1 MPFKKA
7 QTQWLLVNKI
17 KKRKYNKKKSQVT
30 VKTWLLQKQQRNLYK
45 KRYVFSSHKQ
55 KYLWNEH
62 PRSYYNKFFVKNRF
76 KTQKNAISS
85 QKLGLYWTLFL
96 AKYKLIDNNATL
108 LIAASRL
115 LRKQTKNLRHWSF
128 FWKKHYVHGKYVL
141 ERFRYL
147 LLVLSKKLSRFSQLW
162 QKFFW
167 KSRKKSVFFLIKL
180 LQVRCDDLELEL
192 FLAKLFALKKKNN
205 HALLKLKKTNF
216 WKKPE
221 KYFHTKQQ
229 KRYRVKTVKRRLR
242 KWLRLN
248 HKYLGASKNK
258 AKNYFKKSGAQ
269 HQKQKNLLNK
279 TLTEIVRKKHQRF
292 KRKTRFITYYNFV
305 DGVYNSYWF
314 GKFINM
320 FIKEGKKRKA
330 QALIYTAFDS
340 LKYTY
345 NISAFKMLMNT
356 LNKLRSVFKLRKYKV
371 RKGRE
376 IK

>member
-1 MPFKKA
+1 
-7 QTQWLLVNKI
+7 
-17 KKRKYNKKKSQVT
+17 
-30 VKTWLLQKQQRNLYK
+30 
-45 KRYVFSSHKQ
+45 
-55 KYLWNEH
+55 
-62 PRSYYNKFFVKNRF
+62 
-76 KTQKNAISS
+76 
-85 QKLGLYWTLFL
+85 
-96 AKYKLIDNNATL
+96 
-108 LIAASRL
+108 
-115 LRKQTKNLRHWSF
+115 
-128 FWKKHYVHGKYVL
+128 
-141 ERFRYL
+141 
-147 LLVLSKKLSRFSQLW
+147 
-162 QKFFW
+162 
-167 KSRKKSVFFLIKL
+167 
-180 LQVRCDDLELEL
+180 
-192 FLAKLFALKKKNN
+192 
-205 HALLKLKKTNF
+205 
-216 WKKPE
+216 
-221 KYFHTKQQ
+221 
-229 KRYRVKTVKRRLR
+229 LR